1 VALEVLNILNEHGF
15 LDHVRKMAGLFQQG
29 FERLRADHPG
39 VLVEARQRGLMMGL
53 KLANPAFGPLMTLAG
68 FHNGLLTIYANY
80 DQSVNQLLPPLT
92 IQPDQVAA
100 VLESLDHM
108 LTWLEH
114 AT

>member
-1 VALEVLNILNEHGF
+1 VLNILTEPGF
-15 LDHVRKMAGLFQQG
+15 LEHVREMAGLFQAG
-29 FERLRADHPG
+29 FERLRASHPG

-53 KLANPAFGPLMTLAG
+53 KLANPAFGPMMTLAG
-68 FHNGLLTIYANY
+68 FHHGLLTIYANY

-92 IQPDQVAA
+92 IQPEEVAA

-114 AT
+114 AA